1 MHLYVMARA
10 QIDRLKRWED
20 ELNRKFMPYIY
31 GHNHP
36 ELQNQGIKTD
46 VTGLYQLNIRPIRFY
61 EIAFPEPMI
70 DQVLPMIA
78 PGKAWSKRYDP
89 MIWGIRKALGLEK
102 IPEFKPQI
110 KEELKT
116 PGEWLDRNW
125 VDCTGIGIKKD
136 KYENGIE
143 ML

>member
-10 QIDRLKRWED
+10 QIDRLNRWEAD
-20 ELNRKFMPYIY
+20 INRKFMNYTY
-31 GHNHP
+31 GHQHP
-36 ELQNQGIKTD
+36 EATGNGDI
-46 VTGLYQLNIRPIRFY
+46 TGLYQLNVRPIRFY
-61 EIAFPEPMI
+61 EIAFPEPMVNN
-70 DQVLPMIA
+70 VLSMLA

-89 MIWGIRKALGLEK
+89 MIWGMRKALGLEK
-102 IPEFKPQI
+102 MPEFKVQI
-110 KEELKT
+110 KEELKN